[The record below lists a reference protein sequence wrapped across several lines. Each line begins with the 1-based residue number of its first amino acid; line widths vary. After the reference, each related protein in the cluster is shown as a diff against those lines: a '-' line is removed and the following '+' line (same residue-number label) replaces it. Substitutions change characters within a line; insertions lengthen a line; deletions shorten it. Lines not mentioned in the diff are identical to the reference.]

1 MEKGGEPMRRNQS
14 MIRMTTKEL
23 PGPVVPVG
31 RRASTLTV
39 GPKDVVSNEVLVD
52 THRLEEFWDAT
63 DTHHMLP
70 VFASGRAYVP
80 SCFETLLVQSFF
92 GILTPLLCETL
103 VCGQNGQCVQSVD
116 MPSTLNGRRF
126 IDLLRLF
133 ARNRVQTL
141 CI

>member
-1 MEKGGEPMRRNQS
+1 MG
-14 MIRMTTKEL
+14 
-23 PGPVVPVG
+23 
-31 RRASTLTV
+31 
-39 GPKDVVSNEVLVD
+39 
-52 THRLEEFWDAT
+52 EEFWDAT

-116 MPSTLNGRRF
+116 MPSTLTGRRF

-133 ARNRVQTL
+133 ARNRVTVLGLYRAPQIQLGAVLPYVFLMPPPNTVL
-141 CI
+141 QRKDKIYIYGKP